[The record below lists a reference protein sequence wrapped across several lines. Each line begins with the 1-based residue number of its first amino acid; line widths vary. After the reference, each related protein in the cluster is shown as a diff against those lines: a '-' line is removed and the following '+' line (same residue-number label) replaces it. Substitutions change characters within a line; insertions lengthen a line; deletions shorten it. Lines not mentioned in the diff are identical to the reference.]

1 MRAFGARM
9 APLIK
14 KRANPL
20 LPKRLSPLL
29 TLGLGL
35 SGLVGIGA
43 WGAEPAPIRIR
54 VRVGQELSAVRI
66 RGFDLRWVAPSVSAR
81 RWDQMTEWGLRCPG
95 RQVEAVQIGGEAKLQ
110 AAGRLRVETPAG
122 FLHWEGRPFRE
133 ALTVIADGRGRCQV
147 VNHLDLEK
155 YLDGLVN
162 SEFSSAWAEGAV
174 EAQIIAART
183 YALHQIREAAKKPGR
198 AFDVESSVRDQVYEG
213 SAKEDWRAS
222 RLVERTRGLIL
233 SVKNGGRNEP
243 LKAFYHSTCGGTTEL
258 PQKVWGRGFPGFRK
272 RVACSYCRVSPKF
285 EWSWEGKAG
294 DLQKLASP
302 QADPVS
308 IQLRVPS
315 VDSEGRATRLILS
328 WKEKGRDRTRAL
340 SPVEFRNRVGSTTI
354 LSARFRVQEL
364 EAGRVRLEGRGYGH
378 GVGLCQWGA
387 KGMGEQ
393 GKVAEEILR
402 HYYPAAEIR
411 KLW

>member
-1 MRAFGARM
+1 MQVLGARM
-9 APLIK
+9 ASLWMMGL
-14 KRANPL
+14 A
-20 LPKRLSPLL
+20 
-29 TLGLGL
+29 LG
-35 SGLVGIGA
+35 GLVGSGA
-43 WGAEPAPIRIR
+43 RADEPAPIRIR
-54 VRVGQELSAVRI
+54 VRVGQELPAVRI
-66 RGFDLRWVAPSVSAR
+66 RGFDLRWGGTSVASR

-95 RQVEAVQIGGEAKLQ
+95 RRVEAVQVGGEAKFHAQ
-110 AAGRLRVETPAG
+110 GQLRVETPAG

-133 ALTVIADGRGRCQV
+133 SLTVIADGRGRCQV

-183 YALHQIREAAKKPGR
+183 YALHQIREAVGRPGR

-222 RLVERTRGLIL
+222 RLVQRTRGLIL
-233 SVKNGGRNEP
+233 AVKRRGRNEP

-285 EWSWEGKAG
+285 EWSWEATAG
-294 DLQKLASP
+294 DLQRLASP
-302 QADPVS
+302 QADPAS
-308 IQLRVPS
+308 IRIRIPS
-315 VDSEGRATRLILS
+315 VDPEGRATRLVLS
-328 WKEKGRDRTRAL
+328 WKEKGQTRARQM
-340 SPVEFRNRVGSTTI
+340 SPVEFRNRIGSTTV

-364 EAGRVRLEGRGYGH
+364 EGGGVRLDGRGYGH

-387 KGMGEQ
+387 KVMGEQ
-393 GKVAEEILR
+393 GKAAEEILR
-402 HYYPAAEIR
+402 HYYPAAELR

>member
-1 MRAFGARM
+1 MSLALRLDFRMMRALGAWMVPFWMMGLALVWWVEAGAR
-9 APLIK
+9 A
-14 KRANPL
+14 
-20 LPKRLSPLL
+20 
-29 TLGLGL
+29 
-35 SGLVGIGA
+35 
-43 WGAEPAPIRIR
+43 AEPAPIRIR
-54 VRVGQELSAVRI
+54 VRVGQELKGVRI
-66 RGFDLRWVAPSVSAR
+66 RGFDLRWFGASVSPR

-95 RQVEAVQIGGEAKLQ
+95 RRVEAVQVGGVAKFH
-110 AAGRLRVETPAG
+110 APGRLRVDTPAG

-133 ALTVIADGRGRCQV
+133 SLTVIADGRGHCQV

-183 YALHQIREAAKKPGR
+183 YALHQIREAVGKPGR
-198 AFDVESSVRDQVYEG
+198 MFDVESSVRDQVYEG

-222 RLVERTRGLIL
+222 RLVERTRGLVL
-233 SVKNGGRNEP
+233 AVKHGGRNEP

-272 RVACSYCRVSPKF
+272 RVACPYCRVSPKF
-285 EWSWEGKAG
+285 QWSWEAKAG
-294 DLQKLASP
+294 DLQKLAP
-302 QADPVS
+302 QADPASIRLLVS
-308 IQLRVPS
+308 S
-315 VDSEGRATRLILS
+315 VDPEGRATRLVLS
-328 WKEKGRDRTRAL
+328 CIEKGRTRDRQV
-340 SPVEFRNRVGSTTI
+340 SPVEFRNRVGSTTV

-364 EAGRVRLEGRGYGH
+364 EGGGVRLDGRGYGH

-387 KGMGEQ
+387 KVMGEQ
-393 GKVAEEILR
+393 GKAAEEILR